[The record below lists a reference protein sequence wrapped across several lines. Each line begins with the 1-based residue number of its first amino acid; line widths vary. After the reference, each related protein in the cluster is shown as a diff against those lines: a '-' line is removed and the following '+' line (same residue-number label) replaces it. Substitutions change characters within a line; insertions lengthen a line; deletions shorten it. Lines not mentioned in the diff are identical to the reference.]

1 MQAKKDER
9 ATEKINRKNSHAI
22 STLKDGQ
29 YRMILYI
36 RKRQRDMPCPIVHK
50 DEQAH
55 WRKRRDSHMPILV
68 AIWTCHIN
76 LPSPDVQVI

>member
-1 MQAKKDER
+1 MSSGKEMQAKKDER

-36 RKRQRDMPCPIVHK
+36 SKRQRDMPCPVVHK
-50 DEQAH
+50 EQHAH
-55 WRKRRDSHMPILV
+55 R
-68 AIWTCHIN
+68 N
-76 LPSPDVQVI
+76 